1 MDDHRQSGTRLHSL
15 VLRIS
20 TAWAIVGGMVLLAV
34 VTINVVSV
42 VGAAVFNTALPGDF
56 ELTEIGVAVA
66 AFAFLPYCQIAG
78 LNVTADIFTAGAS
91 RFWLAAFSLLGAL
104 VALGF
109 GTLMLWRM
117 YYGMLDQRTYDST
130 TAILQIPLWW
140 GYGAC
145 LLSLALL
152 VLASSASVVEAFDTI
167 VRR

>member
-1 MDDHRQSGTRLHSL
+1 
-15 VLRIS
+15 
-20 TAWAIVGGMVLLAV
+20 MVLLAV